1 MSVFQKGIVVISVDD
16 GRRDAFRLYNEV
28 LKKYKIPATFN
39 IVSGWV
45 DQKNTGER
53 SITINELKQMQK
65 DSLVEIAGHGYSH
78 KNTDE
83 DIIKDREL
91 LYSWLDLKEE
101 KIGFASPGSG
111 MKNDFIKEN
120 EGHLKDLGFLY
131 IRTGRSNLPLNEKQS
146 QLRKEMKEQGKSDFT
161 VENIPQLIYRFDGM
175 CVNSAPVL
183 NFHTV
188 SELKELTDLA
198 IREKACVVF
207 MFHSVAK
214 KDEYQPDDLW
224 SYDFDKFLEFAEFL
238 ALKREQG
245 KIEILTTRE
254 AFVTGGQEQ

>member
-1 MSVFQKGIVVISVDD
+1 MSVFEKGTIVISVDD
-16 GRRDAFRLYNEV
+16 GRRDAFRLYTEV
-28 LKKYKIPATFN
+28 LKKYNIPATFN

-45 DQKNTGER
+45 DHNNTGER

-83 DIIKDREL
+83 DITKDREL

-120 EGHLKDLGFLY
+120 EQHLKDMGFLY
-131 IRTGRSNLPLNEKQS
+131 IRTGRSNLPLNEN
-146 QLRKEMKEQGKSDFT
+146 QLKLQADLKEQGSMDYA
-161 VENIPQLIYRFDGM
+161 VENVPQLIYGFDGM
-175 CVNSAPVL
+175 CINSAPVL

-188 SELKELTDLA
+188 SELKELTLLA
-198 IREKACVVF
+198 KRQKACVVF

-214 KDEYQPDDLW
+214 KGEYEPDDLW
-224 SYDFDKFLEFAEFL
+224 SYDFDRFVEFAEYL
-238 ALKREQG
+238 AQKRDKGE
-245 KIEILTTRE
+245 IEILTTRD
-254 AFVTGGQEQ
+254 AFLKGSK